1 MLHAFN
7 QLLQKIMPFIAP
19 SSVIIGVMFADFF
32 VSFNNYVIW
41 IFAFMT
47 FAGSLSLNFV
57 ALHRVISHPLSIIIA
72 LLILHLI
79 MPLWA
84 WTVGTVVF
92 HGEPL
97 TILGFVIAM
106 IIPTG
111 ITSFIWVSMN
121 KGNIALTLSI
131 ILIDTLLA
139 PFVVPFSLS
148 IFVGESVHLEVW
160 SMMKGLFIMIVA
172 PSILGMLLHE
182 MSHGKIHESWSPRL
196 APFSK
201 LALAFVIMINSSE
214 VADYLIQIDIHLIKV
229 AVTMFF
235 VAASGYM
242 LAWWIASRLKRTP
255 QDIISLTFSSGMR
268 NISAGAV
275 IAVQYFPGP
284 VAVPVVV
291 GMLFQQVLASFYS
304 KFLQRKHTAGTG

>member
-1 MLHAFN
+1 MLNAFN
-7 QLLQKIMPFIAP
+7 RLLQKIMPFIAP

-32 VSFNNYVIW
+32 ISFNHYVIW

-57 ALHRVISHPLSIIIA
+57 SLHRVIAHPLSIGIA

-84 WTVGTVVF
+84 WAVGSITF
-92 HGEPL
+92 HGESL
-97 TILGFVIAM
+97 TIIGFVIAM

-121 KGNIALTLSI
+121 KGNVALTLSI

-148 IFVGESVHLEVW
+148 IFVGEAVHLEVW
-160 SMMKGLFIMIVA
+160 PMMKGLFIMIVA

-182 MSHGKIHESWSPRL
+182 MSYGKIHENWSPRL

-214 VADYLIQIDIHLIKV
+214 VADYLININFYLIKV

-242 LAWWIASRLKRTP
+242 LAWLIASRLKQSP
-255 QDIISLTFSSGMR
+255 QNIISLTFSSGMR

-291 GMLFQQVLASFYS
+291 GMLFQQVLASLYS
-304 KFLQRKHTAGTG
+304 KFLQRKSTV